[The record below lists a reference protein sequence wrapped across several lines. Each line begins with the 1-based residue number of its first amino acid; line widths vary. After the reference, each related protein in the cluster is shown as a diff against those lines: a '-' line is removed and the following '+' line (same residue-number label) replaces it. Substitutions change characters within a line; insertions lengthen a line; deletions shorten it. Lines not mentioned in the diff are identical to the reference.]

1 MSAAVALTTVVDTP
15 VQAAQADG
23 DLEMI
28 EFSLQRGILLSLPL
42 AASVLLSGCVSQSKY
57 DALAAQNQQLQ
68 QQTTAMSA
76 QLSADK
82 AQIGR
87 LQGAIKYTVNS
98 DLLFPS
104 GSWTMSPQGQDII
117 AKIALKLAPLQQSK
131 VVVNG
136 YTDNVPVGPALQQQG
151 VTSNEMLSQKRAET
165 VMQFLISQGVKP
177 DMVSAQGLGDAQ
189 PVASNNTSQGRA
201 QNRRVELGLAKS

>member
-1 MSAAVALTTVVDTP
+1 MAAAVALTTVVDTL
-15 VQAAQADG
+15 VQSAQVEG

-28 EFSLQRGILLSLPL
+28 EFSLKRNILLSLPV

-76 QLSADK
+76 QIS
-82 AQIGR
+82 R
-87 LQGAIKYTVNS
+87 LQGAIQYTVNS

-117 AKIALKLAPLQQSK
+117 AKIALKLAPL
-131 VVVNG
+131 
-136 YTDNVPVGPALQQQG
+136 
-151 VTSNEMLSQKRAET
+151 
-165 VMQFLISQGVKP
+165 
-177 DMVSAQGLGDAQ
+177 
-189 PVASNNTSQGRA
+189 
-201 QNRRVELGLAKS
+201 

>member
-1 MSAAVALTTVVDTP
+1 VAKRRDEP
-15 VQAAQADG
+15 HPG
-23 DLEMI
+23 DLKMV

-104 GSWTMSPQGQDII
+104 GSWKMSPQGQDII
-117 AKIALKLAPLQQSK
+117 AKIAQNLAPFQQSK
-131 VVVNG
+131 IVVNG

-151 VTSNEMLSQKRAET
+151 VTSNELLSQKRAET
-165 VMQFLISQGVKP
+165 VMQYLISQGVKP
-177 DMVSAQGLGDAQ
+177 DMVSAQGLGDTQ

-201 QNRRVELGLAKS
+201 QNRRVELGLAES

>member
-1 MSAAVALTTVVDTP
+1 MSAAVSLATVVDTP

-104 GSWTMSPQGQDII
+104 GSWKMSSQGQQII
-117 AKIALKLAPLQQSK
+117 TKIALNLAPSQQSK
-131 VVVNG
+131 IVVHG

-151 VTSNEMLSQKRAET
+151 ITSNEMLSQKRAES

-177 DMVSAQGLGDAQ
+177 DMVSAQGLGDTQ
-189 PVASNNTSQGRA
+189 PVASNDTSKGRA
-201 QNRRVELGLAKS
+201 ENRRVELGLAES